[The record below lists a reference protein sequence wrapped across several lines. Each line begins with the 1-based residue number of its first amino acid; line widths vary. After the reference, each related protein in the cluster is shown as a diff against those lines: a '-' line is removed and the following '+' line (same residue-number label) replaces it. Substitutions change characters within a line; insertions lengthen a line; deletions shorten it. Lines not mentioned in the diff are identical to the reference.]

1 MGPMRTPAATDSRRD
16 ILRTAAR
23 LFQKRGYEAT
33 SMQDV
38 ASALNLSKGA
48 LYHHF
53 HSKDEILFEIMNHG
67 LDIFEEEVLSVV
79 RPIPDPAKR
88 LRACIARHIEML
100 LRGRDREITVIL
112 HENRTLP
119 SRLRKLINARKKD
132 YIHFLE
138 QTIAEVQ
145 RQLEAKNE
153 ISPQAAAYAL
163 LGMINWVYQWYRPGG
178 SLTEEKLIRDYAMIF
193 FDGLTASK

>member
-1 MGPMRTPAATDSRRD
+1 MKAPAATDSRRD

-23 LFQKRGYEAT
+23 LFQQRGYEAT

-53 HSKDEILFEIMNHG
+53 QSKDEILFEIMNHG
-67 LDIFEEEVLSVV
+67 LDVFEEEVLAVV
-79 RPIPDPAKR
+79 RQIPDPEER
-88 LRACIARHIEML
+88 LRTCIARHIAML
-100 LRGRDREITVIL
+100 LRGREREITVIL

-119 SRLRKLINARKKD
+119 ARLRKLINARKKN

-138 QTIAEVQ
+138 ETIEEVQ
-145 RQLEAKNE
+145 QHLGTKNDL
-153 ISPQAAAYAL
+153 SPQAAAFAL
-163 LGMINWVYQWYRPGG
+163 LGMINWVYQWYRPEGA
-178 SLTEEKLIRDYAMIF
+178 LTEEQLIRDYTTIF
-193 FDGLTASK
+193 FRGLTGGK

>member
-1 MGPMRTPAATDSRRD
+1 MKAVKAAAVTDSRRD

-23 LFQKRGYEAT
+23 IFQQRGYEAT

-53 HSKDEILFEIMNHG
+53 PSKDEILFEIMNHG
-67 LDIFEEEVLSVV
+67 LDVFDEEVLNVV
-79 RPIPDPAKR
+79 RRIPDPVQR
-88 LRACIARHIEML
+88 LRACIARHIGML

-119 SRLRKLINARKKD
+119 SRLRKSVNARKKA

-138 QTIAEVQ
+138 ETIEAVQ
-145 RQLEAKNE
+145 KQIGTKNH
-153 ISPQAAAYAL
+153 ISPRSAAFAL

-178 SLTEEKLIRDYAMIF
+178 SLSEEQLIRDYTTIF
-193 FDGLTASK
+193 FDGLSAA

>member
-1 MGPMRTPAATDSRRD
+1 MMTPAATDSRRD

-79 RPIPDPAKR
+79 RPIPDPAER
-88 LRACIARHIEML
+88 LRACLARHIGML

-138 QTIAEVQ
+138 ETIEEVQ
-145 RQLEAKNE
+145 RRLEVKNE

-178 SLTEEKLIRDYAMIF
+178 PLTEEKLIRDYAMIF

>member
-1 MGPMRTPAATDSRRD
+1 MKSPAVTDSRRD

-23 LFQKRGYEAT
+23 LFQERGYEAT

-53 HSKDEILFEIMNHG
+53 QSKDEILFEIMNHG
-67 LDIFEEEVLSVV
+67 LDVFDEEVLDVV
-79 RPIPDPAKR
+79 RQIPDPVER
-88 LRACIARHIEML
+88 LRACIARHIGML
-100 LRGRDREITVIL
+100 LSGRDREITVIL

-119 SRLRKLINARKKD
+119 SRLRKRINARKRS

-138 QTIAEVQ
+138 DTIQAVQ
-145 RQLEAKNE
+145 SRLGTKNK
-153 ISPQAAAYAL
+153 IHPRAAAFAL
-163 LGMINWVYQWYRPGG
+163 LGMINWVYQWYQPDG
-178 SLTEEKLIRDYAMIF
+178 SLSEEKLIRDYTTIF
-193 FDGLTASK
+193 FDGLTANH

>member
-1 MGPMRTPAATDSRRD
+1 MKGAAATHARRD
-16 ILRTAAR
+16 ILRAAAR
-23 LFQKRGYEAT
+23 LFQERGYEAT

-38 ASALNLSKGA
+38 ASALRLSKGA

-53 HSKDEILFEIMNHG
+53 QSKDEILFEIMNHG
-67 LDIFEEEVLSVV
+67 LDVFDEEVLNVV
-79 RPIPDPAKR
+79 RQIPDPVER
-88 LRACIARHIEML
+88 LRACIARHIRML

-132 YIHFLE
+132 YIRFLE
-138 QTIAEVQ
+138 ETIEAVQ
-145 RQLEAKNE
+145 KQRRIKNG
-153 ISPQAAAYAL
+153 ISPRSAAFAL

-178 SLTEEKLIRDYAMIF
+178 SLSEEQLIRDYTTIF
-193 FDGLTASK
+193 FNGLTAA

>member
-1 MGPMRTPAATDSRRD
+1 MRTPAATDSRRD